1 MIGIWLE
8 FLVCTIAIAIAGA
21 KLTKYGDIIAARTG
35 MGGTWIGVVL
45 LATVTSL
52 PELVTGLSAVTVA
65 NAPNIAVGD
74 VLGSCVFNLTIV
86 AVLDFLLRE
95 ESIYRRAHQGHILAA
110 GFGVLMIGLVG
121 MSLLLEPLGRLP
133 AIGHVGLY
141 TPLILLLY
149 FTAMRSVFRYE
160 KAHMAEAAAAAAAP
174 HPGITLAQASTR
186 YAAAAAVI
194 VAAGLWLPFIGKQ
207 MAAIM
212 GWQTSFV
219 GTLFIAFAT
228 SVPELAVTIA
238 ALRIGALDMAIGN
251 VLGSNL
257 FDILIVAIDDIA
269 FLPGPLLGAV
279 SSVHLASVITAM
291 MMSGL
296 VVVGLLY
303 RPHGRVLGGIGWA
316 SLLLLMLFAFNSYV
330 LYLHGE

>member
-8 FLVCTIAIAIAGA
+8 FLVCVIVIAIAGA

-65 NAPNIAVGD
+65 EAPNIAVGD

-86 AVLDFLLRE
+86 AVLDFLQRE

-110 GFGVLMIGLVG
+110 GFGVLLIGLVG
-121 MSLLLEPLGRLP
+121 MSLLLEPLGRMP
-133 AIGHVGLY
+133 AIGHVGLN

-160 KAHMAEAAAAAAAP
+160 KAHMAEAAAAATP
-174 HPGITLAQASTR
+174 HPEITLAQAGTR
-186 YAAAAAVI
+186 YAAAATAI
-194 VAAGLWLPFIGKQ
+194 VAAGLWLPFVGKQ
-207 MAAIM
+207 MASIM
-212 GWQTSFV
+212 GWHTSFV

-269 FLPGPLLGAV
+269 FLHGPLLGKV
-279 SSVHLASVITAM
+279 SGVHQASVITAM
-291 MMSGL
+291 MMSGI
-296 VVVGLLY
+296 VIVGLLY
-303 RPHGRVLGGIGWA
+303 RPHGRVLGSVGWA
-316 SLLLLMLFAFNSYV
+316 SLLLLMLYAFNSYV